1 LAPHIL
7 EVRPSSIANVLL
19 ARLTTGIFY
28 SKHKIRGGRMANI
41 VENKYYLKTVHD
53 EIDLYDRKLAHLLNF
68 ETFATEADRAAATRK
83 LTLKRDALA
92 LTAKRLAGEGIE
104 FQQNDLPRSFRPKD
118 APLAAEVEEVKEA
131 APQSADASLAGGAN
145 RSARRQ
151 SSPYAGTSLD
161 WQSSVQH
168 YMQKKVKA

>member
-1 LAPHIL
+1 
-7 EVRPSSIANVLL
+7 
-19 ARLTTGIFY
+19 
-28 SKHKIRGGRMANI
+28 MANI

-92 LTAKRLAGEGIE
+92 ITAKRLAEEGIE
-104 FQQNDLPRSFRPKD
+104 FNQNDLPRSFRPKD
-118 APLAAEVEEVKEA
+118 LPLVVDVEEAKEVA
-131 APQSADASLAGGAN
+131 AKSVEPFVSASAN
-145 RSARRQ
+145 RSVRRQ
-151 SSPYAGTSLD
+151 GSPYAGTSLD

-168 YMQKKVKA
+168 YMQKKAKA

>member
-1 LAPHIL
+1 
-7 EVRPSSIANVLL
+7 
-19 ARLTTGIFY
+19 
-28 SKHKIRGGRMANI
+28 MANI

-118 APLAAEVEEVKEA
+118 APVAAEVEEVKEA
-131 APQSADASLAGGAN
+131 APQNADASQAGGAN
-145 RSARRQ
+145 RSVRRQ
-151 SSPYAGTSLD
+151 GSPYAGTSLD

-168 YMQKKVKA
+168 YMQNKAKA